1 MSAAKLTGSAA
12 TPMKPLLDPPPAA
25 AAAEEDGE
33 AEVSVACGAAIV
45 GRAFLAVCWAVGE
58 ARGGLC
64 GGVLYV
70 SLAGDFSLVT
80 AASLP
85 RLAAD
90 LPGTSVATRRVHSMS
105 PATEKDW
112 HDVIMTSTA
121 RTIDEEMYKKNNN
134 NDIVIRATIQQ
145 IYNN

>member
-1 MSAAKLTGSAA
+1 MTGSAA
-12 TPMKPLLDPPPAA
+12 APMKPLFDPPPAA
-25 AAAEEDGE
+25 AAADGE

-70 SLAGDFSLVT
+70 SLAGDFSFVT

-85 RLAAD
+85 RFVAD
-90 LPGTSVATRRVHSMS
+90 LPGTSVATRTVHSMS
-105 PATEKDW
+105 PATEKNL
-112 HDVIMTSTA
+112 A
-121 RTIDEEMYKKNNN
+121 
-134 NDIVIRATIQQ
+134 
-145 IYNN
+145 